1 MTIPVKAL
9 SEIEVKSEVSENDK
23 ILILDSESEEARLAS
38 KEELKWD
45 KWDTW
50 PQWPQGLVWP
60 KWEKWE
66 KWDKWDTWA
75 KWDKWDRWEQG
86 IQWPQW
92 LTGNTWPKWDTWEKW
107 PKGDTWAEIDSAAFV
122 LNDIKFHKDDWTYV
136 TLADAKTILTW
147 PKGDTWNTWP
157 KWDTGEKGD
166 TGDKWDKWDKGDT
179 GASITS
185 AVFDDDDIVFWK
197 DDQTTVTLENAKVQ
211 LKWDKWDKG
220 DKGDKG
226 DAATITVWNVE
237 TTAAWTQ
244 AEITNSWT
252 AWDAVFNF
260 KIPKGDKWDTGAK
273 WDTWAK
279 WDTGNTWPQWVSV
292 TNFQKISWTGAAGTS
307 DTYEFTLSDGN
318 TFQFS
323 VYNWANG
330 EWSWDM
336 LAANNLADLTN
347 FATSRNNLWV
357 YSKSEVDTLISNFWW
372 FEVVAT
378 LPSTNIKPNVIYM
391 LWPIWTWPDKYE
403 EWIYTNS
410 TWTKIGET
418 SVDLSNYF
426 NTATQTSDAITEW
439 STNLFL
445 TPQERTKLSNTSW
458 TNTGDQ
464 SATDFDI
471 KDLADSTSLRTTWN
485 NKQNAIADLS
495 DIRTGAGKWATAVQ
509 PWDLSAIATS
519 GKLEDATWDADDIS
533 EGTDHKFLTSAE
545 RTKLGNTSWTNTG
558 DETGT
563 TIKTKLWVASSS
575 ADGYLKKEDFATF
588 NWKQDAIT
596 DSDDITQW
604 SINLFM
610 TAGERTKLGNQ
621 SWTNTWDET
630 QATIKTKLGTASASA
645 DWYLTKEDFST
656 FNGKQNAIS
665 DLAAIR
671 SWAAAWA
678 TAVQSW
684 DLKTVKW
691 QSLVGSWDISIN
703 EPKISATAPSSPTEW
718 MIWYDTTNNILK
730 VYDWSNW
737 SAVWSTTFDSTPY
750 TQAEYTALET
760 NTPSVLTDWIWR
772 VVYE

>member
-1 MTIPVKAL
+1 MTVPVKAL

-38 KEELKWD
+38 KDELKWD

-60 KWEKWE
+60 KWEKGE
-66 KWDKWDTWA
+66 KWDKWDPWVQWP
-75 KWDKWDRWEQG
+75 KGDRWEQG

-157 KWDTGEKGD
+157 KGDTGAKWD
-166 TGDKWDKWDKGDT
+166 KGDKWDKWDKGNT

-185 AVFDDDDIVFWK
+185 AEFDDNDIVFTK
-197 DDQTTVTLENAKVQ
+197 DDTTTVVLEDAKSE
-211 LKWDKWDKG
+211 L
-220 DKGDKG
+220 
-226 DAATITVWNVE
+226 
-237 TTAAWTQ
+237 
-244 AEITNSWT
+244 
-252 AWDAVFNF
+252 
-260 KIPKGDKWDTGAK
+260 K
-273 WDTWAK
+273 WDTWNT
-279 WDTGNTWPQWVSV
+279 WPQWPTWPQWVSV
-292 TNFQKISWTGAAGTS
+292 TDFEKIGWTGAAGTL

-323 VYNWANG
+323 VYNGANW

-336 LAANNLADLTN
+336 IAANNLSDLTN
-347 FATSRNNLWV
+347 FWTARNNLWV

-426 NTATQTSDAITEW
+426 NTATQTSDAITEG
-439 STNLFL
+439 SSNLFL
-445 TPQERTKLSNTSW
+445 TPQERTKLGNQSW
-458 TNTGDQ
+458 VNTGDQ
-464 SATDFDI
+464 SASDFDI
-471 KDLADSTSLRTTWN
+471 KDLWDTTGLRDKWT
-485 NKQNAIADLS
+485 NKQDAISDLAT
-495 DIRTGAGKWATAVQ
+495 IRTWAGKGATAVQ
-509 PWDLSAIATS
+509 PEDLSAIATS
-519 GKLEDATWDADDIS
+519 GKLEDATGDADDIS
-533 EGTDHKFLTSAE
+533 EGTNHKFLTSAE

-558 DETGT
+558 DETT
-563 TIKTKLWVASSS
+563 ASIKTKLGSASTIT
-575 ADGYLKKEDFATF
+575 DWYLTKEDFATF
-588 NWKQDAIT
+588 NWKQDT
-596 DSDDITQW
+596 
-604 SINLFM
+604 
-610 TAGERTKLGNQ
+610 
-621 SWTNTWDET
+621 
-630 QATIKTKLGTASASA
+630 
-645 DWYLTKEDFST
+645 
-656 FNGKQNAIS
+656 IS

-671 SWAAAWA
+671 SWATAWA

-691 QSLVGSWDISIN
+691 QSLVGRWDISIS
-703 EPKISATAPSSPTEW
+703 EVPSGWTEWQVLTKGSSWYDWGDASWSDYSWVTKTISWWEVELWLRTIVNTPWENFTLTAPATLQDWEEYVIRVINEANYTMTLW
-718 MIWYDTTNNILK
+718 TGFTNPFGVDLSLSYYATDQF
-730 VYDWSNW
+730 VFV
-737 SAVWSTTFDSTPY
+737 AVWWN
-750 TQAEYTALET
+750 LELQPLF
-760 NTPSVLTDWIWR
+760 NN
-772 VVYE
+772 